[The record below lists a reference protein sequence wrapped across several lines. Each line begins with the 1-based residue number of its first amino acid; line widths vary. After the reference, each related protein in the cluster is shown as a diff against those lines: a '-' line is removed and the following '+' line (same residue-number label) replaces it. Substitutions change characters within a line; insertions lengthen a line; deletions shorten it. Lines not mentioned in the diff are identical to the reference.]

1 MRNETIVWGVRLNI
15 KFCFNLHIC
24 KMSDSYVEKELESLN
39 NRSRETSESF
49 GPGDKLEWDRLA
61 LPSRDDE
68 KCPHLIHV

>member
-1 MRNETIVWGVRLNI
+1 MKQQFEERVRLNI

-49 GPGDKLEWDRLA
+49 GPGDKLE
-61 LPSRDDE
+61 
-68 KCPHLIHV
+68 